1 MNIFIIL
8 KATLMLL
15 EIVACI
21 TAFVTIPRN
30 TGSFWKWMPFF
41 LLLVVVGELV
51 GHYLAYVPKLR
62 EYNPILF
69 NYFLYPV
76 QIIFTSWLIFKNTA
90 LYHPKRARWILYAIA
105 VYIICWVIDFIVI
118 PDPSSE
124 AYTSSNSVGA
134 TVILFALALFYFY
147 YINSEDIIVFK
158 RARIF
163 WVSAGIFLYYI
174 ATLPFEGLRNI
185 LLEQPK
191 VFLIWWYIY
200 MGLAC
205 TMYLLFIIGFI
216 CAKKK

>member
-1 MNIFIIL
+1 MDISITL
-8 KATLMLL
+8 KAVLFSL
-15 EIVACI
+15 EVAACI

-41 LLLVVVGELV
+41 LLLIVVGESV
-51 GHYLAYVPKLR
+51 GYYLAYTPGL
-62 EYNPILF
+62 EQYNPMLF
-69 NYFLYPV
+69 NYFLYPM

-105 VYIICWVIDFIVI
+105 VYIICWVVDFIVI

-134 TVILFALALFYFY
+134 AVILFGLVLFYFY
-147 YINSEDIIVFK
+147 YINSEDIIFFK
-158 RARIF
+158 RSRTF
-163 WVSAGIFLYYI
+163 WVSAGFFLYYI
-174 ATLPFEGLRNI
+174 TTLPFEGLRDI
-185 LLEQPK
+185 LQEQEDL
-191 VFLIWWYIY
+191 FLIWWSIY

>member
-1 MNIFIIL
+1 MSIFIIL
-8 KATLMLL
+8 KSTLFLL
-15 EIVACI
+15 EVAACI

-51 GHYLAYVPKLR
+51 GHYLAYVKDLNK
-62 EYNPILF
+62 YNPILF
-69 NYFLYPV
+69 NYFISPV

-90 LYHPKRARWILYAIA
+90 LYNPQRARWTLYAIA
-105 VYIICWVIDFIVI
+105 IYAVCWVIDCSII
-118 PDPSSE
+118 PETSLW
-124 AYTSSNSVGA
+124 AYTFSNSVGA
-134 TVILFALALFYFY
+134 TVILFALVLFYFY

-185 LLEQPK
+185 LLEQPS
-191 VFLIWWYIY
+191 VFLICWYIY